1 MHWGANMKKVYI
13 HNKILNKNI
22 KLRTQLL
29 WVLVTVTLIPI
40 ISIGISTYISTIGK
54 ITELSLSTLKTTSYN
69 TMNTIDVKINSIDS
83 IIKGVSSQPDFLVG
97 LEVVNS
103 SNNMDTVIYS
113 SIQLSMKN
121 VVDNSNKLI
130 ETMYLCDKNGKIIIT
145 GSKNY
150 KIFKDKNFYN
160 MELFQQIKTTNSDS
174 IVVGNPFYS
183 EELKKEVIPITK
195 AIKSLVGFS
204 GSITAL
210 VNYDNFFKT
219 VKVDNIESEIII
231 LDNDFNIIFHQDKS
245 KTGQKI
251 TDENFINQINKNNS
265 DREIIYND
273 ANVKKVLNMNR
284 SSYGSWI
291 VSAQMDYSSVMSP
304 VRQYILVLSVI
315 IIISLILALIISII
329 YSKHL
334 AKPVVELTNQ
344 MKKVEAGYLE
354 IDTKSNIS
362 NIHEI
367 NSLRKT
373 FYMMISNLNNLISN
387 ISAVSK
393 EIDTM
398 TDVMNEATACS
409 LEQSEQT
416 QKSIFHIDENIKK
429 QADDTE
435 YASQGIESL
444 AGQIATSRELSQN
457 VYSYLSLL
465 NKSAENGKTQ
475 INNLRIKSL
484 SSMEST
490 NIMKEVVAELQSEMK
505 KVNTI
510 TTTIQN
516 IAKQTNL
523 LSLNASIEASRA
535 GEAGRGFAIVAQ
547 EIKNLSEQTNVQ
559 ASTIRSMIEN
569 IGNNTKKLYNSFKE
583 VSDGADIQNKSVSD
597 TIDSFA
603 EITRYIDD
611 ISGKLYEITDYLQ
624 EMDSQKDNL
633 VQLIYEINSFSSE
646 IAADSNNVQKC
657 TQEQIAS
664 VQKVYDNSNVFS
676 QLSKNLNE
684 SVQNFKI

>member
-1 MHWGANMKKVYI
+1 MKKVHIY
-13 HNKILNKNI
+13 NKITHRNI

-145 GSKNY
+145 GFKNY
-150 KIFKDKNFYN
+150 KIFKNKNFYN
-160 MELFQQIKTTNSDS
+160 MELFQKIKTTNSDS

-195 AIKSLVGFS
+195 TIKSLAGFS

-210 VNYDNFFKT
+210 VNYISFFNT
-219 VKVDNIESEIII
+219 VNVDNLESEIMI
-231 LDNDFNIIFHQDKS
+231 LDNDLNIIFHQDKS

-251 TDENFINQINKNNS
+251 TDKNFINQINKNNS

-273 ANVKKVLNMNR
+273 ANVKKVLNMNK

-304 VRQYILVLSVI
+304 VRQYILVLSVVI
-315 IIISLILALIISII
+315 ITSLILALIISII
-329 YSKHL
+329 YSKHIS
-334 AKPVVELTNQ
+334 KPVVELTNQ
-344 MKKVEAGYLE
+344 MKKVEEGFLE
-354 IDTKSNIS
+354 IDKKNSNS

-373 FYMMISNLNNLISN
+373 FNMMVSNLNSLLSN
-387 ISAVSK
+387 ISSVSK
-393 EIDTM
+393 EIDFM
-398 TDVMNEATACS
+398 TDVMHEATACS

-416 QKSIFHIDENIKK
+416 QKSISHIDENIKK

-475 INNLRIKSL
+475 INNLRIKSH

-490 NIMKEVVAELQSEMK
+490 NIMKEVIAELQSEMK
-505 KVNTI
+505 QINTI

-516 IAKQTNL
+516 IAKQTKL

-569 IGNNTKKLYNSFKE
+569 IGNNTIKLNNSFKE
-583 VSDGADIQNKSVSD
+583 VNDNADIQSKSVSE
-597 TIDSFA
+597 TIDSFK
-603 EITRYIDD
+603 EISEYIEN
-611 ISGKLYEITDYLQ
+611 ISGRLYEITDYLQ

-633 VQLIYEINSFSSE
+633 VQLINEINSFSSE

-657 TQEQIAS
+657 TQEQISS
-664 VQKVYDNSNVFS
+664 VQKVYDNSNVFN
-676 QLSKNLNE
+676 QLSKNLNA
-684 SVQNFKI
+684 SVENFKI